1 MLTNTTI
8 YLTALLQNAVHGV
21 RQRLRDE
28 SGQTAAEYMGVIVLI
43 AAILA
48 AIAVSGI
55 GGKLARTITA
65 AIQEVFDKSGT
76 G

>member
-1 MLTNTTI
+1 MLTNTET
-8 YLTALLQNAVHGV
+8 YMTALLQNTVYRV
-21 RQRLRDE
+21 RERLRDE

-43 AAILA
+43 AAVLA

-55 GGKLARTITA
+55 AGKLTNTITQA
-65 AIQEVFDKSGT
+65 VQAGFNESGN

>member
-1 MLTNTTI
+1 MLTNTTT
-8 YLTALLQNAVHGV
+8 YLTARLQNAVYSV
-21 RQRLRDE
+21 RERMRDE

-55 GGKLARTITA
+55 GGKLSRTITQ
-65 AIQEVFDKSGT
+65 AIQDVFDESGT

>member
-1 MLTNTTI
+1 MLTNTTT
-8 YLTALLQNAVHGV
+8 YLTAWLQNAVYDA
-21 RQRLRDE
+21 RARLRDE

-48 AIAVSGI
+48 AIAVSDI
-55 GGKLARTITA
+55 GDKLVGTIVD
-65 AIQEVFDKSGT
+65 AIDKVFKDSGT